1 MDPTGAM
8 RTPLDQLIEE
18 CQKTWPMEL
27 ASVLTSPTNAGAV
40 AVRSL
45 ISRAREGEVAT
56 LPYVHRD
63 KGEVY
68 WLSFGAGAKSLLEY
82 GEDLKSWVMPGYE
95 TRGDLEF
102 VSSGSGRLANL
113 VHQASPAGY
122 LRWTSNARTLQAILS
137 VLDRMHSFLKGMPE
151 AQYKVAPSL
160 HVLRFRFVTALRLG
174 QWSVAESVVDE
185 IDRWNLEQAHKT
197 MQMRLRILG
206 QSGGHA
212 ELLELVERHNLWAL
226 TLPTRVAE
234 SVLDA
239 VVRNVLLPM
248 EKNGSPAAVCEGLR
262 PWYTKLTPLLSL
274 VRPTQELG
282 PLFAYIA
289 CIDNDAASAR
299 ALTASLNGPLS
310 EFVRSHFWA
319 NESDGTGAAAG
330 AGAGDGDGTG
340 EATLLHT
347 DQPIAETSAITSE
360 GSSFWRLLQALVRNG
375 AGSAVRRQLE
385 ELDAQVMDDAEFLSQ
400 APEALLELISDPEVD
415 AQTTSR
421 LALQEVLSSLIDTS
435 LSAPHFPSLRH
446 LDLYLSLTE
455 ALVYLRGSTAA
466 DEDAHLLHG
475 MLAAIANLSPNTV
488 SRCVEILRNWWL
500 QRPILSRLDWL
511 IAVLDSLAPLHP
523 DPACLLDLW
532 SEAVALATRKRTLLS
547 PAQLRNWRRVA
558 ALLEIPAYNAEND
571 LAPLCSPESSTQ
583 VDVLRDIGWRKI
595 AIVSLQEGAAREAAR
610 ELQARTGAE
619 VVLVTGLVQDGLT
632 KAAQMAD
639 VVLLVWAACTHAV
652 YRAFDDYRERL
663 VYVQGT
669 GTSSIVSAAER
680 QAEMRQSAV
689 MVAIA

>member
-1 MDPTGAM
+1 MDPTGTM
-8 RTPLDQLIEE
+8 RTQLDQLIEE
-18 CQKTWPMEL
+18 CQKTWPLEL
-27 ASVLTSPTNAGAV
+27 ASARTSPTNAGAV
-40 AVRSL
+40 ALSSL
-45 ISRAREGEVAT
+45 ISRARAGEVTT
-56 LPYVHRD
+56 LPYVHRE

-102 VSSGSGRLANL
+102 VSGGRGRLANL
-113 VHQASPAGY
+113 VHQASPEGY
-122 LRWTSNARTLQAILS
+122 LRWISNARTFLALLS
-137 VLDRMHSFLKGMPE
+137 VLDRMHCFLKDMPE

-160 HVLRFRFVTALRLG
+160 HVLRFRFVTELRLG
-174 QWSVAESVVDE
+174 QWSAAESVVDE

-206 QSGGHA
+206 ESGGYA

-226 TLPTRVAE
+226 SLPTRVAE
-234 SVLDA
+234 SVLEA
-239 VVRNVLLPM
+239 FVRIVLPPM
-248 EKNGSPAAVCEGLR
+248 EMSGSPAAVCEGLR
-262 PWYTKLTPLLSL
+262 PWYPKLTPLISR
-274 VRPTQELG
+274 VRPTPLLS

-289 CIDNDAASAR
+289 CLDKDAASAL
-299 ALTASLNGPLS
+299 ALTSSLNAPLS
-310 EFVRSHFWA
+310 EFVRSHFLVT
-319 NESDGTGAAAG
+319 ESNATGAG
-330 AGAGDGDGTG
+330 AGAG
-340 EATLLHT
+340 EPTLLHT
-347 DQPIAETSAITSE
+347 DQQESKTSAITSE
-360 GSSFWRLLQALVRNG
+360 GSAFWRSLQALVRNG
-375 AGSAVRRQLE
+375 AGSAVRRQME
-385 ELDAQVMDDAEFLSQ
+385 ELDAQVLDDSEFLSQ
-400 APEALLELISDPEVD
+400 APEALLELISDPQVE

-421 LALQEVLSSLIDTS
+421 LALQEVLSSLIDTT

-475 MLAAIANLSPNTV
+475 MLAAIASLSPNAV
-488 SRCVEILRNWWL
+488 ARCVDIVRTWWS

-523 DPACLLDLW
+523 DPTSLLDLW
-532 SEAVALATRKRTLLS
+532 SQAVALATRKRTSLS
-547 PAQLRNWRRVA
+547 PAQLRNWQRVA
-558 ALLEIPAYNAEND
+558 ALLEIPADNAENE
-571 LAPLCSPESSTQ
+571 LAPLCSPKNSTQ
-583 VDVLRDIGWRKI
+583 ADVLRDIGWRKI

-619 VVLVTGLVQDGLT
+619 VVLVTGLVQDSLT
-632 KAAQMAD
+632 RAAQMAD

-652 YRAFDDYRERL
+652 YRAFDGYRERL

-689 MVAIA
+689 MAA